1 MSCGSSAGEGLVTLA
16 RARGGNDGPPRKK
29 VLLVTTPF
37 ATPNY
42 VYPAAAY
49 LARYLRRQGVEV
61 AQADLNLELLLAIFS
76 RTGLARVFDAADK
89 KAATL
94 SERSLRTLALRRR
107 YESTVDSVIR
117 FLQGRDASLAFR
129 ISQRTF
135 LPRGHHFDLNRGFEE
150 YDGNGNTIAIQ
161 DRAKFIGTLYLYD
174 LADLIRDAIFPYFQ
188 ITLVDRYYDSYVHRC
203 TTFDQM
209 NAELVRE
216 PSVIDE
222 MLHEAFDAHL
232 ERAKPDLVGLSVP
245 FARNLYYA
253 FRMGKRTREW
263 NPDAKV
269 AMGGGFFNTSMR
281 EQYEPRVFDYVD
293 YITLD
298 DGEKPILDIVE
309 HMDGRRDQ
317 AQLKRT
323 WLRQDGALLYRD
335 GDSAGDAAHEDA
347 GTPDY
352 TDYRV
357 ADYFSSLETNNVTQR
372 VRVDGWW
379 NKMTMAH
386 GCYWKKCSFCD
397 VHLSYV
403 GDYETQTVKT
413 LVDKV
418 EEIIAQ
424 TGHTGFH
431 FVDEAMPPKIMRD
444 FAIEVLRRDL
454 HISWHGMMR
463 FDKAY
468 TPELCRLLA
477 ASGLVAIFGGLE
489 VASDRLLQLMEKGTS
504 VEQVAR
510 VAKNFKDAGIR
521 VHAYI
526 MYGFPTQTAQETVDA
541 ADVVRQLFKYGLISS
556 ASWAK
561 FGVTPHSPI
570 GRNPEKYKLHLL
582 PLPEGAFVEQ
592 IIPHL
597 DPTGAHHDLYSEGL
611 TESLKWISM
620 GFHHD
625 TPTENWFNFPVPKV
639 SIDRHWIGKIL
650 ETHAAEQ
657 KADNGSRDRR
667 VIWLGVK
674 PSLRML
680 PAEDGK
686 PPMASLVL
694 HQGLGDRELVMT
706 PAWAYW
712 LMGIL
717 DRCRPDAERP
727 LYLSELEHSW
737 EMGLL
742 ALGLN
747 GGQTPSFE
755 EFLHTPVWATLQE
768 HGLVL
773 TQHQRR
779 VIWTGSP
786 PTVRHSSAE
795 PVAELVLQD
804 PDAPVALKM
813 PTRWATWLADILERS
828 QPDKAAMVDLDELKR
843 LWTNDVVPNEERYLK
858 FADFLASPVW
868 NSMRTAGLTVL

>member
-1 MSCGSSAGEGLVTLA
+1 MSCGSKAGEGVVSLSRL
-16 RARGGNDGPPRKK
+16 RGPARGAPEKK
-29 VLLVTTPF
+29 VLLITTPF

-42 VYPAAAY
+42 VYPSAAY
-49 LARYLRRQGVEV
+49 LARYLRRNGVEV
-61 AQADLNLELLLAIFS
+61 AQADLNLELLLALFS
-76 RTGLARVFDAADK
+76 RKGLARVFDAAEP
-89 KAATL
+89 KAASL
-94 SERSLRTLALRRR
+94 SERSLRTLGLRKR
-107 YESTVDSVIR
+107 YESTVEPVIR

-129 ISQRTF
+129 LSQRGF
-135 LPRGHHFDLNRGFEE
+135 LPRGHHFDLNQGFEAF
-150 YDGNGNTIAIQ
+150 DGNGNTIAIQ
-161 DRAKFIGTLYLYD
+161 DRAKFVGTLYLYD
-174 LADLIRDAIFPYFQ
+174 IADLVREAIFPYFQ

-209 NAELVRE
+209 NAELTRE
-216 PSVIDE
+216 PTVLDE

-232 ERAKPDLVGLSVP
+232 HRFKPDLVGLSVP

-253 FRMGKRTREW
+253 FRMGKRTKEW

-298 DGEKPILDIVE
+298 DGEKPILDLVE
-309 HMDGRRDQ
+309 HLDGRREQ
-317 AQLKRT
+317 AELKRT
-323 WLRQDGALLYRD
+323 WLREDGALVFRD
-335 GDSAGDAAHEDA
+335 GDPAPDAPHEEA

-352 TDYRV
+352 TDYKLR
-357 ADYFSSLETNNVTQR
+357 DYFSSLETNNVTQR

-397 VHLSYV
+397 VHLAYV
-403 GDYETQTVKT
+403 GNYETQSVKA

-418 EEIIAQ
+418 EEIMAQ
-424 TGHTGFH
+424 TGHSGFH

-489 VASDRLLQLMEKGTS
+489 VASDRLLTLMEKGTS
-504 VEQVAR
+504 VDQVTR

-526 MYGFPTQTAQETVDA
+526 MYGFPTQTEQETIDA
-541 ADVVRQLFKYGLISS
+541 ADVVRQLFKHGLVSS

-561 FGVTPHSPI
+561 FGVTPHSPV
-570 GRNPEKYKLHLL
+570 GRDPAKYKIEFL
-582 PLPEGAFVEQ
+582 PMPEGAFVEQ

-597 DPTGAHHDLYSEGL
+597 DPTGANHDLYSDGL
-611 TESLKWISM
+611 SESLKYWSL

-625 TPTENWFNFPVPKV
+625 TPTENWFNFPVPPV
-639 SIDRHWIGKIL
+639 SIDRNWIARIL
-650 ETHAAEQ
+650 ENHAAQ
-657 KADNGSRDRR
+657 QRFDSGARDRR

-674 PSLRML
+674 PSLRPL
-680 PAEDGK
+680 PAEPGQ
-686 PPMASLVL
+686 PPMATLVL
-694 HQGLGDRELVMT
+694 HQGMGDHGLVMSM
-706 PAWAYW
+706 AWATW

-717 DRCRPDAERP
+717 DRCRPDADHP
-727 LYLSELEHSW
+727 VYVSELEHSW
-737 EMGLL
+737 DLGLA
-742 ALGLN
+742 ALGLY
-747 GGQTPSFE
+747 GATPSFE

-768 HGLVL
+768 RGLIL

-779 VIWTGSP
+779 VIWTGAA
-786 PTVRHSSAE
+786 PTVRHSPPE
-795 PVAELVLQD
+795 PVAELVLQEAE
-804 PDAPVALKM
+804 APLALKM
-813 PTRWATWLADILERS
+813 PPRWATWLAQVLERS
-828 QPDKAAMVDLDELKR
+828 QPDKTAIVDLDELKR
-843 LWTNDVVPNEERYLK
+843 LWTNDVVPSEERYLK
-858 FADFLASPVW
+858 FADFLRSPVW
-868 NSMRTAGLTVL
+868 NSMRTAGLTVF